1 MALESSCGGS
11 WELHR
16 LSRWIRDLPSDT
28 WQEAWKVSMESFKET
43 IVLVTAGFQG
53 SGTVG
58 LSADSLQLQG
68 GLSNSN
74 CFLNQEFRVFQELDT
89 KH

>member
-1 MALESSCGGS
+1 MKYIYQRLLNGFGKQLWSEAGGS
-11 WELHR
+11 TGLADESETCPMTLGR
-16 LSRWIRDLPSDT
+16 KPGRST
-28 WQEAWKVSMESFKET
+28 ESFKET
-43 IVLVTAGFQG
+43 IVLVTAGFEG

-74 CFLNQEFRVFQELDT
+74 CFLNQ
-89 KH
+89 